1 VKFKTALFLLSLSV
15 LVILQIS
22 YSKVQA
28 ETVVLFK
35 EAFNVPG
42 PGKHNLGEAGQ
53 GIERPFTLNHKST
66 VTLAVATNKQKPS
79 LNVYLLDADNYS
91 KYQSSGSLTNLD
103 VISPFTKLDTLAFET
118 TGDLAPGKYVL
129 IIQWAHIGLF
139 YTAPAVGLKLIAK
152 EHEEPIPTPTPKGFW
167 SGLFSGNK

>member
-1 VKFKTALFLLSLSV
+1 MKFKTALFLLSLSV

-79 LNVYLLDADNYS
+79 LNVY
-91 KYQSSGSLTNLD
+91 
-103 VISPFTKLDTLAFET
+103 
-118 TGDLAPGKYVL
+118 
-129 IIQWAHIGLF
+129 
-139 YTAPAVGLKLIAK
+139 
-152 EHEEPIPTPTPKGFW
+152 
-167 SGLFSGNK
+167 